1 MASTPASQEPRDR
14 ATPALSRREF
24 VVAGALGATA
34 IGSYL
39 ITPRADPDRLRTGR
53 SLEQLVPNV
62 IGSRT
67 RSDLGNVLIP
77 KGEGGEKSYDQ
88 VLTRYYAGGAAAPIM
103 LLIAYGSAQVGNTQL
118 HRPEVCYPAAGFK
131 MRSWPDVAVQVRGTN
146 IAARSM
152 TALATGRI
160 EQILYWSRVG
170 PDFPTSSFGQRW
182 AALRET
188 LRGSIA
194 DGVLVRIS
202 TIDAN
207 RAAALP
213 VLRQFATELVAAGG
227 TELRL
232 LLTGKS

>member
-1 MASTPASQEPRDR
+1 MASQPEHEDR
-14 ATPALSRREF
+14 APTFSRREF

-34 IGSYL
+34 VGSYL
-39 ITPRADPDRLRTGR
+39 ITPRADPDRLRRGR

-62 IGSRT
+62 IGQRT

-77 KGEGGEKSYDQ
+77 KGEGGEKKSYDQ
-88 VLTRYYAGGAAAPIM
+88 VLTRYYTGSSAAPIM

-131 MRSWPDVAVQVRGTN
+131 LRSWPDVPLHVLGTT
-146 IAARSM
+146 IDARSM
-152 TALATGRI
+152 TALATGRV

-170 PDFPTSSFGQRW
+170 PDFPTSSLGQRW

-188 LRGSIA
+188 MRGSIA

-202 TIDAN
+202 TIDAD
-207 RAAALP
+207 RAGALP
-213 VLRQFATELVAAGG
+213 VLRGFASELLDAGG
-227 TELRL
+227 SELRV
-232 LLTGKS
+232 LLTGRH